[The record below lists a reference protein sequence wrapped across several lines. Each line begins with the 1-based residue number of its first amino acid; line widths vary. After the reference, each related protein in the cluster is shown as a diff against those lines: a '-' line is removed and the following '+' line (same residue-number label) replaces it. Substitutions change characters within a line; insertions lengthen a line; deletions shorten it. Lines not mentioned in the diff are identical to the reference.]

1 MTRMHVSELWRYPVK
16 SLRGEPLAHAALGA
30 DGVQGDRLV
39 HVRGNRGLLTGRTRS
54 QLLRLRATTGPDGR
68 PYVDGHPWGSPQAAD
83 LIRAAA
89 GPDARLDHHPGPER
103 FDVLPLLIATDAEI
117 NRLGHDGRRLRPNLV
132 IAGTRAAEERSW
144 QGRALHIG
152 DAVVGVHSL
161 RPRCIVTTIDPDTGA
176 QDIDVLRSINRRFDG
191 MIALNCWVIT
201 PAIVHVGADVDV
213 LEGAPAEPPP
223 HVGGWVTGAPN
234 QPMPGTGIGSLAFP
248 PRSATF
254 AAPILMSST
263 SKYTRAPC
271 LPGSMFVIA
280 APCCSP
286 RRVMWYSDG
295 PG

>member
-54 QLLRLRATTGPDGR
+54 QLLRLRATSGPDGR

-213 LEGAPAEPPP
+213 LEGAPAGPPP
-223 HVGGWVTGAPN
+223 HVGGWVTGAPYQVARSSREDRAPRRQ
-234 QPMPGTGIGSLAFP
+234 QPDL
-248 PRSATF
+248 
-254 AAPILMSST
+254 SST
-263 SKYTRAPC
+263 A
-271 LPGSMFVIA
+271 
-280 APCCSP
+280 
-286 RRVMWYSDG
+286 
-295 PG
+295 